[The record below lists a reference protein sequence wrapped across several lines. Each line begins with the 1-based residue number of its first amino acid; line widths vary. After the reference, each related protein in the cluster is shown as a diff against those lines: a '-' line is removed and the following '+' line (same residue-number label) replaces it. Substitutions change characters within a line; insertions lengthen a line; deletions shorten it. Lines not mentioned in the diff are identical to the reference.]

1 MAKAKHPLLRL
12 FIFSLLL
19 IAIPIIAAP
28 FVPLA
33 SIKPEVESR
42 LSTLLGRPVSVG
54 SMRLSFLGGPY
65 LYINQLTAKEDPT
78 FGDGTFMQTNQLRA
92 NFSLLAYVLH
102 KRVELDSVRL
112 QSPDITFVK
121 NPEGVWSWTTLG
133 KPQTAQNALQ
143 GSPMRIGTALLF
155 AVFWGSLGE
164 PNREE
169 ITIEQATVRLQDKA
183 AAQPTETL
191 YRNVNL
197 QVTIDR
203 PADNNSHATGQL
215 KIHSDESDGAQ
226 LVHTEMPFDLTI
238 DRSSSPA
245 ITAQGSLGPGAIESK
260 NFAADNFKSALEM
273 RNGSVML
280 KQMEMNLYDGSL
292 KGNLQ
297 LNLGT
302 ERFDAEGEAQNLN
315 LDTAL
320 ASKLQL
326 PGQLTGHINSRFKLG
341 GLLRSFQ
348 ETVPTIIGDGHV
360 SSSGLFIASV
370 NLSQQVAQALKLDQI
385 GDMNQGT
392 QTGALE
398 SDFHIEQGVVRT
410 SNLQI
415 QQLDGLGDATAN
427 DGWFKVE
434 ATPSFNY
441 AASIL
446 LSNEATA
453 KVKNT
458 SPLIGVAVSVL
469 EVNHRVTV
477 PVNLSGEVRNP
488 QVTVDVQRL
497 ILGY

>member
-1 MAKAKHPLLRL
+1 MAKAKHSLLRL

-19 IAIPIIAAP
+19 MAIPMVAAP
-28 FVPLA
+28 FVPLD
-33 SIKPEVESR
+33 SIKPDVESR

-65 LYINQLTAKEDPT
+65 LYINQITAKEDPT
-78 FGDGTFMQTNQLRA
+78 FGDGTFMQANQLRA

-102 KRVELDSVRL
+102 KRVELDGVRL

-121 NPEGVWSWTTLG
+121 NTEGAWSWTTLG
-133 KPQTAQNALQ
+133 KSQTAQNALQ
-143 GSPMRIGTALLF
+143 DSPVRIGSALLF
-155 AVFWGSLGE
+155 AFAFAGIGE

-169 ITIEQATVRLQDKA
+169 ITVEQATVRLQDRA
-183 AAQPTETL
+183 ARQPSETL

-203 PADNNSHATGQL
+203 PADTNSHATGQL

-226 LVHTEMPFDLTI
+226 LLHTEMPFDLTI
-238 DRSSSPA
+238 DRSASPA

-260 NFAADNFKSALEM
+260 NFAADNFKSSLEM
-273 RNGSVML
+273 SDGSVTL

-292 KGNLQ
+292 TGNLQ

-302 ERFDAEGEAQNLN
+302 QRFDAEGEAQNLN

-326 PGQLTGHINSRFKLG
+326 PGQLTGHINSHFKLG

-360 SSSGLFIASV
+360 SSPGLFIASV
-370 NLSQQVAQALKLDQI
+370 NISQQVAQALKLSQI

-392 QTGALE
+392 QTGALDA
-398 SDFHIEQGVVRT
+398 DFHIEQGVIRT

-415 QQLDGLGDATAN
+415 QQLDGLGDASAN
-427 DGWFKVE
+427 EGWFKVD
-434 ATPSFNY
+434 AAPTFSY
-441 AASIL
+441 AANIL
-446 LSNEATA
+446 LSDDATA

-458 SPLIGVAVSVL
+458 SPLIGAAVSVL

-477 PVNLSGEVRNP
+477 PINLSGEVRNP
-488 QVTVDVQRL
+488 QVSVDVQRL